1 MGQPMGAGC
10 SQGLDIVV
18 IAVDWGDAAV
28 AEVCMQARH
37 ATKIL
42 QQGLDG
48 GKLSLVRVRK
58 QHDIIGML
66 SLPGVSIILARESIT
81 LSTMPAY

>member
-1 MGQPMGAGC
+1 MGQPRGAGC

-28 AEVCMQARH
+28 AEVCMQ
-37 ATKIL
+37 
-42 QQGLDG
+42 GLDG

-58 QHDIIGML
+58 QHDIIGVEGDRML
-66 SLPGVSIILARESIT
+66 SLSAVAIILARESIT